1 MNPVWIFFGP
11 SRSVRYGFNQTAFL
25 IWCTF
30 IKNILCFVRVWSF
43 KFCQNTHKQW
53 RYIGFVVAVVVGGG
67 VAAAVVVVG
76 GGGDAAVV
84 VAFVTVLDQV
94 QIEFKRYIAC
104 HAAKKLSRIDAR
116 FEARAL
122 ELERTLP

>member
-53 RYIGFVVAVVVGGG
+53 RYIGFVVAVVVGVG
-67 VAAAVVVVG
+67 VGVVVV
-76 GGGDAAVV
+76 VV
-84 VAFVTVLDQV
+84 VAVAFVTVLDQV

-104 HAAKKLSRIDAR
+104 HAAKKLSRIDDAR